1 MVIPKLREQSAVSV
15 VWSLTIMIFITIK
28 VMVMMMIMI
37 MMVMMIGGGG
47 DFYDGDFDDDDSL
60 AIQHLGFHLL
70 WYLDPIGPAIPENHH
85 QSVQV

>member
-1 MVIPKLREQSAVSV
+1 MAIPKLREQSAVSV

-28 VMVMMMIMI
+28 VMVMMTMIMI
-37 MMVMMIGGGG
+37 MMVMMIY
-47 DFYDGDFDDDDSL
+47 FMILMVMLINSL